1 MKGPHNALERDLPG
15 GPVVKLPAST
25 AGAMASTPG
34 RETKILRG
42 TAKKILL
49 KCLGKMC
56 LA

>member
-1 MKGPHNALERDLPG
+1 MPWKGTSL
-15 GPVVKLPAST
+15 VVQWLKLPAST

-34 RETKILRG
+34 RETKILSG